1 MDCKNKNTFTLIEL
15 LVVISILGILVSM
28 LLPSL
33 SQARLKGQMAV
44 CKSNLKQM
52 YIGQMLYSSDNKER
66 VMATEYGA
74 EWIDAKTWV
83 DLDAGDWNDFHDG
96 NQGFLEPYMGPED
109 SEVYRC
115 PANTYDTNSRF
126 VNAHRGR
133 SYSGFT
139 SRNWRHPYRLDD
151 MHIVRTGN
159 ENFREASRKP
169 FFWDY
174 NAPLDDDWWMGS
186 SFQIHGNTGFLN
198 LCITDGSV
206 VKANLPVALWSRF
219 ATSDWVPYL
228 EAAVGEDAN

>member
-1 MDCKNKNTFTLIEL
+1 VNMNRRKFTLIEL
-15 LVVISILGILVSM
+15 LVVISIMGILTSM

-33 SQARLKGQMAV
+33 GNARLKSQIAV

-52 YIGQMLYSSDNKER
+52 YIGQMLYSDDSNGR

-74 EWIDAKTWV
+74 EWIDAKTWRN
-83 DLDAGDWNDFHDG
+83 LETADWNDFHDG
-96 NQGFLEPYMGPED
+96 TKGFLEPYMGD
-109 SEVYRC
+109 QSSQVYRC
-115 PANTYDTNSRF
+115 PANSYDTSSRF
-126 VNAHRGR
+126 YNAHKGR

-139 SRNWRHPYRLDD
+139 SRNWRHPYKLED
-151 MHIVRTGN
+151 MHVVRTGTS
-159 ENFREASRKP
+159 NFREASRKP

-174 NAPLDDDWWMGS
+174 VAPIDDDWWMGS

-206 VKANLPVALWSRF
+206 VKAKLPVANWSRF
-219 ATSDWVPYL
+219 ASSSWVPYL

>member
-1 MDCKNKNTFTLIEL
+1 MSYNRKGFTLIEL
-15 LVVISILGILVSM
+15 LVVISIIGILSSM

-33 SQARLKGQMAV
+33 SKARLKGQSAV

-52 YIGQMLYSSDNKER
+52 YIGQMLYAGDSNDR

-83 DLDAGDWNDFHDG
+83 DLDTGDWNNFYDG
-96 NQGFLEPYMGPED
+96 TKGFLEPYMGDEGL
-109 SEVYRC
+109 EVYRC
-115 PANTYDTNSRF
+115 PASSYDPESRF
-126 VNAHRGR
+126 FNAHKGR

-139 SRNWRHPYRLDD
+139 SRNWRHPYRLED
-151 MHIVRTGN
+151 MHMVRTGQN
-159 ENFREASRKP
+159 DFRDASRKP

-206 VKANLPVALWSRF
+206 VKAKLPVANWSRF
-219 ATSDWVPYL
+219 ANSDWVPYL
-228 EAAVGEDAN
+228 ETAVGEDAN